1 MKFIVETLGC
11 KVNSYESDALSVALL
26 NSGFSLAKIDEDVD
40 VAIINTCSVT
50 STSDK
55 KSRQQIRKL
64 IRSYPNAIVVAMG
77 CYVQIAHNELKT
89 IPGLDILVGTS
100 LRSSIPTLIEQFKKD
115 GKQIDAVE
123 EEPRLFTYEEIG
135 ATSYTSH
142 TRAYLKIQDGCDN
155 FCSYC
160 IIPYSRGKN
169 RSRLESEVIAE
180 AVALVEKG
188 YPEIVLTGI
197 HTGGYGFDLE
207 ATNLT
212 ILCKKILAAA
222 PGLVRLR
229 ISSLEETEI
238 TPELIHLIKS
248 EPRMA
253 KHLHIPLQS
262 GSSKVLRRMNR
273 RYDTDAFLAKLD
285 EIRREIPLLAITTDV
300 IVGFPGEEEE
310 EFKETVAFIKKAN
323 FSELHVFPFSSRSG
337 TPASKMRGQVDPQV
351 KKDRVQVLLAVSEE
365 LNKKYKQ
372 QFVGQSLTVI
382 FENFDENKKVYRG
395 HTSNYL
401 LVEQASNE
409 NLSGKIKSV
418 IYQMQ

>member
-1 MKFIVETLGC
+1 MKFVVETLGC

-169 RSRLESEVIAE
+169 RSRLESEV
-180 AVALVEKG
+180 
-188 YPEIVLTGI
+188 
-197 HTGGYGFDLE
+197 
-207 ATNLT
+207 
-212 ILCKKILAAA
+212 
-222 PGLVRLR
+222 
-229 ISSLEETEI
+229 
-238 TPELIHLIKS
+238 
-248 EPRMA
+248 
-253 KHLHIPLQS
+253 
-262 GSSKVLRRMNR
+262 
-273 RYDTDAFLAKLD
+273 
-285 EIRREIPLLAITTDV
+285 
-300 IVGFPGEEEE
+300 
-310 EFKETVAFIKKAN
+310 
-323 FSELHVFPFSSRSG
+323 
-337 TPASKMRGQVDPQV
+337 
-351 KKDRVQVLLAVSEE
+351 DR
-365 LNKKYKQ
+365 
-372 QFVGQSLTVI
+372 
-382 FENFDENKKVYRG
+382 
-395 HTSNYL
+395 
-401 LVEQASNE
+401 
-409 NLSGKIKSV
+409 KSV
-418 IYQMQ
+418 V